1 MAHFGIWITFFEIQ
15 KNWSPNGEWTNQRRA
30 DKYEEVQRVE
40 AKEQR
45 RESSLQ
51 RANNP
56 KTVVAELMEKENTS
70 FKQLL
75 IGYYYL
81 NFPSLLYNWETIFY
95 FRI

>member
-56 KTVVAELMEKENTS
+56 KTEGDELIAREVAETTRRPTIPSIEVPRTTTQ
-70 FKQLL
+70 QLSRFGVF
-75 IGYYYL
+75 I
-81 NFPSLLYNWETIFY
+81 
-95 FRI
+95 